1 MPTSFLTVNSK
12 FFSAVEVHHL
22 YKQLTQRFSKYF
34 SWEVFIGQ
42 KINRV
47 GKGKDKES
55 NATDQAGDREDD
67 DSEDREADDSEV
79 E

>member
-1 MPTSFLTVNSK
+1 
-12 FFSAVEVHHL
+12 
-22 YKQLTQRFSKYF
+22 
-34 SWEVFIGQ
+34 VFTGQ

-47 GKGKDKES
+47 GKGKDKEA
-55 NATDQAGDREDD
+55 NATNQAGDREND